1 VIIKWIMSRHGVDI
15 KQPILSQ
22 PQFCQ
27 AAGMNMVMANNL
39 VARRILLPSEIGGRH
54 IKGTRLYSISKAYE
68 GRIISETATHHK
80 VPLADAAAIGRLA
93 TEGGYIEHWA
103 RALDANKPLIA
114 AFMVVA
120 WSKGCYDAQVINGD
134 KSGLPNFASL
144 PTVRR
149 RFFKHPVLVLPLS
162 ELFVDVWR
170 KCMAMLS
177 SEQKQ

>member
-1 VIIKWIMSRHGVDI
+1 MSRRGVDI

-68 GRIISETATHHK
+68 GRIISETVTHHK
-80 VPLADAAAIGRLA
+80 VPLADAAAIGQLGTA
-93 TEGGYIEHWA
+93 GGYIEHWA
-103 RALDANKPLIA
+103 RALDADRPLIP

-120 WSKGCYDAQVINGD
+120 WSKGCYDKQIISADEKTGWPD
-134 KSGLPNFASL
+134 FASV
-144 PTVRR
+144 PNMRR
-149 RFFKHPVLVLPLS
+149 RFFKHPFLVLPLS
-162 ELFVDVWR
+162 DLFADVWQ
-170 KCMAMLS
+170 KCVAMLS
-177 SEQKQ
+177 SDQKG

>member
-1 VIIKWIMSRHGVDI
+1 MRRGGVDI

-22 PQFCQ
+22 PQFCR
-27 AAGMNMVMANNL
+27 AAGIDMVMANNL
-39 VARRILLPSEIGGRH
+39 VARRILLPTEIGGRH

-103 RALDANKPLIA
+103 RALDADKPLIA

-120 WSKGCYDAQVINGD
+120 WSKGCYDKQIISADEKTAWPDFSSV
-134 KSGLPNFASL
+134 PNMRS
-144 PTVRR
+144 
-149 RFFKHPVLVLPLS
+149 RFFRHPFLVLPL
-162 ELFVDVWR
+162 VDFFEDVR
-170 KCMAMLS
+170 KKCLAMLS
-177 SEQKQ
+177 SEQKE